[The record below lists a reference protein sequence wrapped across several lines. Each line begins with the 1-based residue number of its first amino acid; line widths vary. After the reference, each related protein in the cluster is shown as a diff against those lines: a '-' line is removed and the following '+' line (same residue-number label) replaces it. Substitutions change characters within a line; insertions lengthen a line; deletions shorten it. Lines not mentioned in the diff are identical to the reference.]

1 MIKIKRGD
9 RELVVTKGAFMEA
22 FRAQGWEAE
31 ETRPQGW
38 EANEVVHKERP
49 VSKMKAEELKLK
61 AIELGIDL
69 DGVSKV
75 GELRQLVMEAL
86 EGQRPEDDGQE
97 EEEQEE

>member
-9 RELVVTKGAFMEA
+9 RELVVTKGAFLEA
-22 FRAQGWEAE
+22 FRVQGWEAE
-31 ETRPQGW
+31 E
-38 EANEVVHKERP
+38 AKEVAHKERP

-86 EGQRPEDDGQE
+86 EGQQPEDDGQE
-97 EEEQEE
+97 EKE